1 MMAIM
6 KLGDVLRRIK
16 GFSTPL
22 GGIDWDVPLPQ
33 RAVANKVLVYLED
46 RRVLTTVRG
55 VPEALHDAPQY
66 IESVQKIRETLTQ
79 VLMEPDTGDELAGH
93 LKMMR
98 AACRKYLDQV
108 DLNRISRWPHE
119 TRAVLVATA
128 LGELRGAL
136 GIQTGIIAARY
147 KLDVPDGLAA
157 ALPAPDTDDDEPALW

>member
-22 GGIDWDVPLPQ
+22 GGMDWDVPLPQ
-33 RAVANKVLVYLED
+33 RAVANKVLVYLGD

-55 VPEALHDAPQY
+55 IPEALHDAPQC

-98 AACRKYLDQV
+98 AAFRKYLE
-108 DLNRISRWPHE
+108 I
-119 TRAVLVATA
+119 A

-136 GIQTGIIAARY
+136 GIQIGIIAARY

-157 ALPAPDTDDDEPALW
+157 ALPAPETDDDEPALW